1 VFTASLIGVPVFF
14 KTGSIGERILVRELV
29 DQITRVAPQAEVGV
43 VVGVSLDRTGAPTE
57 AFTVTLLVVEQVAAI
72 PRARGRAEGMQWDVG
87 RPASAATAAAGDD
100 VERNIG
106 S

>member
-1 VFTASLIGVPVFF
+1 V
-14 KTGSIGERILVRELV
+14 
-29 DQITRVAPQAEVGV
+29 
-43 VVGVSLDRTGAPTE
+43 
-57 AFTVTLLVVEQVAAI
+57 
-72 PRARGRAEGMQWDVG
+72 QWDVG